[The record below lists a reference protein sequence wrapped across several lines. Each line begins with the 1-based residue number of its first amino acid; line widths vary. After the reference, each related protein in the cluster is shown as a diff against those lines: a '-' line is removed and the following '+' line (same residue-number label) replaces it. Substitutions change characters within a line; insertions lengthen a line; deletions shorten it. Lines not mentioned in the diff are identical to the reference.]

1 MEEIKFVETT
11 ADEIAAAQV
20 KKPRKKT
27 KPQAEEVA
35 VETMPETKV
44 QPMQQGVVVY
54 CNEATN
60 VLGFECDG
68 HGYQV
73 PGAKELGY
81 KIGDKIDFMVVD
93 GKIVFGVAE

>member
-11 ADEIAAAQV
+11 AAELPAAQA
-20 KKPRKKT
+20 KKPRKKA
-27 KPQAEEVA
+27 KPQAEEV
-35 VETMPETKV
+35 VMETMPETEMP
-44 QPMQQGVVVY
+44 PMQQGVIVY
-54 CNEATN
+54 RNEATD

-81 KIGDKIDFMVVD
+81 KLGDKVDFMVVD
-93 GKIVFGVAE
+93 GKIVFGIA

>member
-11 ADEIAAAQV
+11 AAELPAAQV
-20 KKPRKKT
+20 KKP
-27 KPQAEEVA
+27 QAEEV
-35 VETMPETKV
+35 VMETMPETQV
-44 QPMQQGVVVY
+44 PPMQQGIVVY
-54 CNEATN
+54 RNEATD

-81 KIGDKIDFMVVD
+81 KLGDKVDFMVVD
-93 GKIVFGVAE
+93 GKIVFGIA

>member
-11 ADEIAAAQV
+11 AEELPAAQV
-20 KKPRKKT
+20 KKPRKKA
-27 KPQAEEVA
+27 KPQAEEI
-35 VETMPETKV
+35 VEPMPETKV
-44 QPMQQGVVVY
+44 PPMQQGIVVY
-54 CNEATN
+54 RNEATD

-81 KIGDKIDFMVVD
+81 KLGDKVDFMVVD
-93 GKIVFGVAE
+93 GKIVFGIA